1 MLRWLESL
9 LVTLAGVTTV
19 LGLLPLGARLWWVFD
34 LTTNF
39 RLQYLGVAAAL
50 LALLALR
57 RKWLPAAALSVIAA
71 LNAWPVLPY
80 VPHLTPTTVAPP
92 TAAHLKVL
100 AVNVSNRQFSA
111 RRFRKIVAQAAPDVL
126 LVVEFSPRAEEVLA
140 EFDRVFPQQLKAP
153 AEGPYGIGLWS
164 RFPLQSAFTFPL
176 GPVQALEAR
185 VETPAG
191 AFTLLGA
198 HLVSPTLPRRAE
210 QRNEGL
216 KLLAQRRAEVS
227 GPVIVAGDFNVTP
240 YSPYYIDW
248 LATTGLTDSR
258 NGRTLSASWPAIL
271 PILGI
276 PIDHVA
282 VSNEFVILGHDRLP
296 AFGSDHWGIMAELA
310 LQPPATPS
318 GASP

>member
-1 MLRWLESL
+1 MLRWLESS
-9 LVTLAGVTTV
+9 LVTLAGFTAA

-39 RLQYLGVAAAL
+39 RLQYLGVAGVLLVL
-50 LALLALR
+50 LALG
-57 RKWLPAAALSVIAA
+57 RKWLPAAALLVVAA

-80 VPHLTPTTVAPP
+80 VPRLARAPAAPP
-92 TAAHLKVL
+92 VTAAHLKVL
-100 AVNVSNRQFSA
+100 TVNVSFWRFSG
-111 RRFRKIVAQAAPDVL
+111 RRFREIVAEAAPDVL
-126 LVVEFSPRAEEVLA
+126 LVVEFTPQAEQALA
-140 EFDRVFPQQLKAP
+140 ELDKMFPLQLKAP
-153 AEGPYGIGLWS
+153 AEGPYGIALWS

-176 GPVQALEAR
+176 GPVPAVEAR

-216 KLLAQRRAEVS
+216 ELLAERRAALA
-227 GPVIVAGDFNVTP
+227 GPVIIAGDFNVTP
-240 YSPYYIDW
+240 YSPYYSDW

-258 NGRTLSASWPAIL
+258 YGRTLSTSWPAVL

-282 VSNEFVILGHDRLP
+282 VSNEFVILAHHRLP

-310 LQPPATPS
+310 LQPVSPS
-318 GASP
+318 P

>member
-1 MLRWLESL
+1 MLRWLDSL
-9 LVTLAGVTTV
+9 LVMLASVTAA

-39 RLQYLGVAAAL
+39 RLQFLGGACVL

-57 RKWLPAAALSVIAA
+57 RKWLPAAALLVIAA

-80 VPHLTPTTVAPP
+80 VPRLATATTAPP
-92 TAAHLKVL
+92 AAMRLKVL
-100 AVNVSNRQFSA
+100 TVNVSFWRFSA
-111 RRFRKIVAQAAPDVL
+111 RRFREIVAEAQPDVL
-126 LVVEFSPRAEEVLA
+126 LVVEFTPRAEEVLA
-140 EFDRVFPQQLKAP
+140 ELDKVFPQQLKAP

-164 RFPLQSAFTFPL
+164 RFPLQSAYTFPL
-176 GPVQALEAR
+176 GGVQGVEAR
-185 VETPAG
+185 VQTPAG
-191 AFTLLGA
+191 VFTLLGA

-216 KLLAQRRAEVS
+216 QILAQRRAAIS

-240 YSPYYIDW
+240 YSPYYSDW

-258 NGRTLSASWPAIL
+258 YGRTLSASWPAAL

-282 VSNEFVILGHDRLP
+282 VSNEFVILAHHRLP

-310 LQPPATPS
+310 LQPATPS
-318 GASP
+318 P

>member
-1 MLRWLESL
+1 MLRWLDSL
-9 LVTLAGVTTV
+9 LVMLASVTAA

-39 RLQYLGVAAAL
+39 RLQYLGVAGVL

-57 RKWLPAAALSVIAA
+57 RKWPPATALLVVAA

-80 VPHLTPTTVAPP
+80 VPRLATATTAPP
-92 TAAHLKVL
+92 TATRLKVL
-100 AVNVSNRQFSA
+100 TVNVSFWRFSA
-111 RRFRKIVAQAAPDVL
+111 RRFREIVAEAQPDVL
-126 LVVEFSPRAEEVLA
+126 LVVEFTPRAEEVLA
-140 EFDRVFPQQLKAP
+140 EFDKVFPQQLKAP

-164 RFPLQSAFTFPL
+164 RFPLQSAYTFPL
-176 GPVQALEAR
+176 GPVQGVEAR
-185 VETPAG
+185 VQTPAG
-191 AFTLLGA
+191 VFTLLGA

-216 KLLAQRRAEVS
+216 EMLAQRRAAIS

-240 YSPYYIDW
+240 YSPYYSDW

-258 NGRTLSASWPAIL
+258 YGRTLSASWPAAL

-282 VSNEFVILGHDRLP
+282 VSNEFVILAHHRLP

-310 LQPPATPS
+310 LQPAT
-318 GASP
+318 ASP

>member
-1 MLRWLESL
+1 MLRGLESL

-19 LGLLPLGARLWWVFD
+19 LGLLPLGARLWWVLD

-39 RLQYLGVAAAL
+39 RLQYLGVAGVL

-57 RKWLPAAALSVIAA
+57 RRWLPATALFVITA
-71 LNAWPVLPY
+71 LNALPVLPY
-80 VPHLTPTTVAPP
+80 VPVLTTATVPAPA
-92 TAAHLKVL
+92 AAHLKVL
-100 AVNVSNRQFSA
+100 TVNVSFRQFSA
-111 RRFRKIVAQAAPDVL
+111 RRFREIVAEAAPDIL
-126 LVVEFSPRAEEVLA
+126 LVVEFTPHAEEVLA
-140 EFDRVFPQQLKAP
+140 EFDKIFPQQLKAP
-153 AEGPYGIGLWS
+153 AEGPYGIALWS
-164 RFPLQSAFTFPL
+164 RFPLKSAYTFPL
-176 GPVQALEAR
+176 GLAQGVEAR

-191 AFTLLGA
+191 VFTLLGA

-216 KLLAQRRAEVS
+216 TMLAERRAAIA
-227 GPVIVAGDFNVTP
+227 GPVIIAGDFNVTP
-240 YSPYYIDW
+240 YSPYYSDW

-258 NGRTLSASWPAIL
+258 YGRTLSTSWPAVL

-282 VSNEFVILGHDRLP
+282 VSNEFVILAHHRLP

-310 LQPPATPS
+310 LQP
-318 GASP
+318 ASPSP

>member
-39 RLQYLGVAAAL
+39 RLQYLGVAGVL
-50 LALLALR
+50 LVLLALR
-57 RKWLPAAALSVIAA
+57 RKWLPAGALLVIAA

-80 VPHLTPTTVAPP
+80 VPRLAPAV
-92 TAAHLKVL
+92 TASPSAARLKVL
-100 AVNVSNRQFSA
+100 TVNVSFRQFSA
-111 RRFRKIVAQAAPDVL
+111 RRFREIVAQAAPDVL
-126 LVVEFSPRAEEVLA
+126 LVVEFTPHAEEVLT
-140 EFDRVFPQQLKAP
+140 EFDKVFPQQLKAP
-153 AEGPYGIGLWS
+153 AEGPYGIALWS
-164 RFPLQSAFTFPL
+164 RFPLQSAYTFPL
-176 GPVQALEAR
+176 GPVQGVEAR
-185 VETPAG
+185 VQTPAG
-191 AFTLLGA
+191 VFTILGA

-216 KLLAQRRAEVS
+216 ALLAARRAAIV

-240 YSPYYIDW
+240 YSPYYSDW

-258 NGRTLSASWPAIL
+258 YGRTLSTSWPAIL

-282 VSNEFVILGHDRLP
+282 VSNEFVILAHDRLP

-310 LQPPATPS
+310 LQP
-318 GASP
+318 ASPSP

>member
-9 LVTLAGVTTV
+9 LVTVASVTTA

-39 RLQYLGVAAAL
+39 RLQYLGAAGVL
-50 LALLALR
+50 LLLLALR
-57 RKWLPAAALSVIAA
+57 RKWLPAAALLVIAA

-80 VPHLTPTTVAPP
+80 VPHLAPAVAAPP
-92 TAAHLKVL
+92 AAARLKVL
-100 AVNVSNRQFSA
+100 AVNVSFRQFSA
-111 RRFRKIVAQAAPDVL
+111 RRFREIVAEAAPDVL
-126 LVVEFSPRAEEVLA
+126 LVVEFTPHAEEVLA
-140 EFDRVFPQQLKAP
+140 EFDKVFPQQLKAP
-153 AEGPYGIGLWS
+153 AEGPYGIALWS
-164 RFPLQSAFTFPL
+164 RFPLQSAYTFPL
-176 GPVQALEAR
+176 GPVQGVEAR
-185 VETPAG
+185 VQTPAG
-191 AFTLLGA
+191 VFTLLGA

-216 KLLAQRRAEVS
+216 QMLAERRAAIS

-240 YSPYYIDW
+240 YSPYYSDW
-248 LATTGLTDSR
+248 LATTRLTDSR
-258 NGRTLSASWPAIL
+258 YGRTLSASWPAIL

-282 VSNEFVILGHDRLP
+282 VSNEFAILSHQRLP

-310 LQPPATPS
+310 LQPAS
-318 GASP
+318 ASP

>member
-1 MLRWLESL
+1 VLRRLESL

-19 LGLLPLGARLWWVFD
+19 LGLLPLGARLWWVLD

-39 RLQYLGVAAAL
+39 RLQYLGVAGVL

-57 RKWLPAAALSVIAA
+57 RRWLPATALFVITA
-71 LNAWPVLPY
+71 LNALPVLPY
-80 VPHLTPTTVAPP
+80 VPVLTMATVPAPA
-92 TAAHLKVL
+92 AAHLKVL
-100 AVNVSNRQFSA
+100 TVNVSFRQFSA
-111 RRFRKIVAQAAPDVL
+111 RRFREIVAEAAPDIL
-126 LVVEFSPRAEEVLA
+126 LVVEFTPHAEEVLA
-140 EFDRVFPQQLKAP
+140 EFDKIFPQQLKAP
-153 AEGPYGIGLWS
+153 AEGPYGIALWS
-164 RFPLQSAFTFPL
+164 RFPLKSAYTFPL
-176 GPVQALEAR
+176 GLAQGVEAR

-191 AFTLLGA
+191 VFTLLGA

-216 KLLAQRRAEVS
+216 TMLAERRAAIA
-227 GPVIVAGDFNVTP
+227 GPVIIAGDFNVTP
-240 YSPYYIDW
+240 YSPYYSDW

-258 NGRTLSASWPAIL
+258 YGRTLSTSWPAVL

-282 VSNEFVILGHDRLP
+282 VSNEFVILAHHRLP

-310 LQPPATPS
+310 LQP
-318 GASP
+318 ASPSP

>member
-1 MLRWLESL
+1 LLRWLDSL
-9 LVTLAGVTTV
+9 LATLAGVTTL
-19 LGLLPLGARLWWVFD
+19 LGLMPLGARLWWVFD

-39 RLQYLGVAAAL
+39 RLQYVGAAGVL
-50 LALLALR
+50 LVLLVLR
-57 RKWLPAAALSVIAA
+57 RKWLASSALFVIAA

-80 VPHLTPTTVAPP
+80 VPHVVPVTTAPP
-92 TAAHLKVL
+92 TATHLKVL
-100 AVNVSNRQFSA
+100 TVNVSYRQYSA
-111 RRFRKIVAQAAPDVL
+111 RRFREVVSQASPDVL
-126 LVVEFSPRAEEVLA
+126 LVVEFTPRAEEILA
-140 EFDRVFPQQLKAP
+140 EFDKVYPQQLKAP

-176 GPVQALEAR
+176 GPVQGVEAR

-191 AFTLLGA
+191 VFTLLGA

-216 KLLAQRRAEVS
+216 QLLAERRAAIT
-227 GPVIVAGDFNVTP
+227 GPVIIAGDLNVTP
-240 YSPYYIDW
+240 YSPYYSDW
-248 LATTGLTDSR
+248 LAKTGLTDSR
-258 NGRTLSASWPAIL
+258 YGRTLSTSWPAIL

-282 VSNEFVILGHDRLP
+282 VSNEFVILEHDRLP

-310 LQPPATPS
+310 LRPPAAVPGT
-318 GASP
+318 SP

>member
-9 LVTLAGVTTV
+9 LVTVASVTTA

-39 RLQYLGVAAAL
+39 RLQYLGAAGVL
-50 LALLALR
+50 LLLLALR
-57 RKWLPAAALSVIAA
+57 RKWLPAAALLVIAA

-80 VPHLTPTTVAPP
+80 VPHLAPAVAAPP
-92 TAAHLKVL
+92 AAARLKVL
-100 AVNVSNRQFSA
+100 AVNVSFRQFSA
-111 RRFRKIVAQAAPDVL
+111 RRFREIVAEAAPDVL
-126 LVVEFSPRAEEVLA
+126 LVVEFTPHAEEVLA
-140 EFDRVFPQQLKAP
+140 EFDKVFPQQLKAP
-153 AEGPYGIGLWS
+153 AEGPYGIALWS
-164 RFPLQSAFTFPL
+164 RFPLQSAYTFPL
-176 GPVQALEAR
+176 GPVQGVEAR
-185 VETPAG
+185 VQTPAG
-191 AFTLLGA
+191 VFTLLGA

-216 KLLAQRRAEVS
+216 QMLAERRAAIS

-240 YSPYYIDW
+240 YSPYYSDW
-248 LATTGLTDSR
+248 LATPRLTDSR
-258 NGRTLSASWPAIL
+258 YGRTLSASWPAIL

-282 VSNEFVILGHDRLP
+282 VSNEFAILSHQRLP

-310 LQPPATPS
+310 LRPVS
-318 GASP
+318 ASP

>member
-1 MLRWLESL
+1 MLRWLDSL
-9 LVTLAGVTTV
+9 LVMLASVTAA

-39 RLQYLGVAAAL
+39 RLQYLGVAGVL

-57 RKWLPAAALSVIAA
+57 RKWPPATALLVVAA

-80 VPHLTPTTVAPP
+80 VPRLATATTAPP
-92 TAAHLKVL
+92 TATRLKVL
-100 AVNVSNRQFSA
+100 TVNVSFWRFSA
-111 RRFRKIVAQAAPDVL
+111 RRFREIVAEAQPDVL
-126 LVVEFSPRAEEVLA
+126 LVVEFTPRAEEVLA
-140 EFDRVFPQQLKAP
+140 EFDKVFPQQLKAP

-164 RFPLQSAFTFPL
+164 RFPLQSAYTFPL
-176 GPVQALEAR
+176 GPVQGVEAR
-185 VETPAG
+185 VQTPAG
-191 AFTLLGA
+191 VFTLLGA

-216 KLLAQRRAEVS
+216 ELLAQRRAAIS

-240 YSPYYIDW
+240 YSPYYSDW

-258 NGRTLSASWPAIL
+258 YGRTLSASWPAAL

-282 VSNEFVILGHDRLP
+282 VSNEFVILAHHRLP

-310 LQPPATPS
+310 LQPAT
-318 GASP
+318 ASP

>member
-9 LVTLAGVTTV
+9 LVTVASVTTA

-39 RLQYLGVAAAL
+39 RLQYLGAAGVL
-50 LALLALR
+50 LLLLALR
-57 RKWLPAAALSVIAA
+57 RKWLPAAALLVIAA

-80 VPHLTPTTVAPP
+80 VPHLAPAVAAPP
-92 TAAHLKVL
+92 AAARLKVL
-100 AVNVSNRQFSA
+100 AVNVSFRQFSA
-111 RRFRKIVAQAAPDVL
+111 RRFREIVAEAAPDVL
-126 LVVEFSPRAEEVLA
+126 LVVEFTPHAEEVLA
-140 EFDRVFPQQLKAP
+140 EFDKVFPQQLKAP
-153 AEGPYGIGLWS
+153 AEGPYGIALWS
-164 RFPLQSAFTFPL
+164 RFPLQSAYTFPL
-176 GPVQALEAR
+176 GPVQGVEAR
-185 VETPAG
+185 VQTPAG
-191 AFTLLGA
+191 VFTLLGA

-216 KLLAQRRAEVS
+216 QMLAERRAAIS

-240 YSPYYIDW
+240 YSPYYSDW
-248 LATTGLTDSR
+248 LATTRLTDSR
-258 NGRTLSASWPAIL
+258 YGRTLSASWPAIL

-282 VSNEFVILGHDRLP
+282 VSNEFAILSHQRLP

-310 LQPPATPS
+310 LQPANAAP
-318 GASP
+318 